1 MYAIRNISLC
11 TKDCLC
17 LYVCP
22 TGATNTE
29 TGQIDA
35 EKCISGCRACID
47 ACPSHAISLIPETFP
62 TPQQKAKRIIHVL
75 RQLSESKSKQELIAR
90 QLAKTEP
97 VAQLSLLACAL
108 EHSNLRMIEDLLR
121 ESGYLLPQS
130 EEVRQLLQHL
140 LSTNQ
145 EKDFPIHATKKLL
158 QQFQPSPTV
167 KQDHC

>member
-35 EKCISGCRACID
+35 EKCISGCRSCVD

-62 TPQQKAKRIIHVL
+62 APSPKAKRVIHVL
-75 RQLSESKSKQELIAR
+75 RQLSESKAKQELIAG
-90 QLAKTEP
+90 QLAKIESNSKL
-97 VAQLSLLACAL
+97 QLLSCAL

-145 EKDFPIHATKKLL
+145 GKDFPVHTIKKLL
-158 QQFQPSPTV
+158 QQFQPGSLL
-167 KQDHC
+167 